1 MKRYVQIFFSI
12 IALLLITFFVAEAL
26 KIPLL
31 SEPEIVM
38 GQRSL
43 GTALI
48 GGGLLVSDVLLPIPS
63 SIIIM
68 LNGKLFGAVVG
79 TLISLVGTMGSSVL
93 AFYIGRCGG
102 PLLDRVMSPEEHARG
117 NAMLKNWGPL
127 AIIVTRPIPLLA
139 ESVSVMAGTSPM
151 SWRSML
157 LASLAG
163 NIPACAIYATTG
175 ASVDKVTD
183 PLMLLVVVT
192 GTGGIFFLA
201 GKLLLKAGF
210 AKNETQ

>member
-1 MKRYVQIFFSI
+1 MKRYFQIFFSI

-31 SEPEIVM
+31 SEPENVM

-48 GGGLLVSDVLLPIPS
+48 GCGLLISDVVLPIPS

-68 LNGKLFGAVVG
+68 LNGKLFGAVIG
-79 TLISLVGTMGSSVL
+79 TFISLVGTMGSSVL
-93 AFYIGRCGG
+93 AFYIGRGG
-102 PLLDRVMSPEEHARG
+102 GSLLDKIMSPEEHARG

-151 SWRSML
+151 SWRSMV
-157 LASLAG
+157 LASFAG
-163 NIPACAIYATTG
+163 NLPACAIYASTG
-175 ASVDKVTD
+175 ASVEKVTD
-183 PLMLLVVVT
+183 PLMLLFVVT
-192 GTGGIFFLA
+192 GTGGVFFLA

-210 AKNETQ
+210 AKSE